1 MPVLRAGGDA
11 AGGDT
16 PHGIHR
22 GCLRGRREEMKKKML
37 SNDGKV
43 IVTKAE
49 ESELFVNKDIISSGF
64 LSTLFFSWKLR
75 RC

>member
-1 MPVLRAGGDA
+1 
-11 AGGDT
+11 
-16 PHGIHR
+16 
-22 GCLRGRREEMKKKML
+22 MKKKML
-37 SNDGKV
+37 SNDRKV

-49 ESELFVNKDIISSGF
+49 EPELFVNKDIISSRF